1 MKLYGFWRSLASFR
15 VRVALRLKQI
25 PFEEVSVNLLAG
37 GQHDPRF
44 LAVNPQGAVPALEVQ
59 AGQMPLVQSMAILD
73 YLESAHPTP
82 ALLPAEPLERARV
95 LALAHLCASDSHP
108 LVVPRVR
115 EYLQQ
120 TLQLDEPARNQWLQH
135 WTMRGLTAFERHLA
149 SDPRAGRYAHGDE
162 VTLADICLA
171 SQVVG
176 AQLFGCD
183 LASVPHVVRIH
194 QALMQ
199 LPAFELSHPKRQA
212 DAPQS

>member
-15 VRVALRLKQI
+15 VRVALRLKDI

-44 LAVNPQGAVPALEVQ
+44 LSVNPQGAVPALEVRP
-59 AGQMPLVQSMAILD
+59 GTKPLVQSMAILD
-73 YLESAHPTP
+73 YLDQVHPTP
-82 ALLPAEPLERARV
+82 PLLPLEPVERARV
-95 LALAHLCASDSHP
+95 LSLAHLCASDTHP

-115 EYLQQ
+115 EYLQN
-120 TLQLDEPARNQWLQH
+120 TLQLDEAARNAWLQH
-135 WTMRGLTAFERHLA
+135 WSLRGLTAFEKQLVA
-149 SDPRAGRYAHGDE
+149 DPRPGRWTHGDQ

-183 LASVPHVVRIH
+183 LTSVPNVMRIH
-194 QALMQ
+194 TALMQ
-199 LPAFELSHPKRQA
+199 IPAFELAHPKRQA
-212 DAPQS
+212 DAPQ

>member
-15 VRVALRLKQI
+15 VRVALRLKDI

-44 LAVNPQGAVPALEVQ
+44 LSVNPQGAVPALEVRP
-59 AGQMPLVQSMAILD
+59 GTTPLVQSMAILD
-73 YLESAHPTP
+73 YLDQVHPTP
-82 ALLPAEPLERARV
+82 PLLPPEPVERARV
-95 LALAHLCASDSHP
+95 LSLAHLCASDTHP

-115 EYLQQ
+115 EYLQN
-120 TLQLDEPARNQWLQH
+120 TLQLDEAARNAWLQH
-135 WTMRGLTAFERHLA
+135 WSLRGLTAFEKQLVA
-149 SDPRAGRYAHGDE
+149 DPRPGRWTHGDQ

-183 LASVPHVVRIH
+183 LASLPHVMRIH
-194 QALMQ
+194 TALMQ
-199 LPAFELSHPKRQA
+199 IPAFELAHPKRQA
-212 DAPQS
+212 DAPQ

>member
-15 VRVALRLKQI
+15 VRVALRLKHI

-44 LAVNPQGAVPALEVQ
+44 LAINPQGSVPALEIQ
-59 AGQMPLVQSMAILD
+59 PGATPLVQSMAILD
-73 YLESAHPTP
+73 YLETAYPNP
-82 ALLPAEPLERARV
+82 PLLPADPLERARV
-95 LALAHLCASDSHP
+95 LSLAHLCASDSHP

-115 EYLQQ
+115 DYLQH
-120 TLQLDEPARNQWLQH
+120 TLQLDEPARIAWLQH
-135 WTMRGLTAFERHLA
+135 WSLRGLAAYEKQLTA
-149 SDPRAGRYAHGDE
+149 DPRPGRFSHGDQ

-183 LASVPHVVRIH
+183 LTSVPNVMRIH
-194 QALMQ
+194 TALMQ
-199 LPAFELSHPKRQA
+199 IPAFELAHPKRQS
-212 DAPQS
+212 DAPQ

>member
-15 VRVALRLKQI
+15 VRVALRLKDI

-44 LAVNPQGAVPALEVQ
+44 LSVNPQGAVPALEVRP
-59 AGQMPLVQSMAILD
+59 GTTPLVQSMAILD
-73 YLESAHPTP
+73 YLDQVHPTP
-82 ALLPAEPLERARV
+82 PLLPPEPVERARV
-95 LALAHLCASDSHP
+95 LSLAHLCASDTHP

-115 EYLQQ
+115 EYLQN
-120 TLQLDEPARNQWLQH
+120 TLQLDEAARNAWLQH
-135 WTMRGLTAFERHLA
+135 WSLRGLTAFEKQLVA
-149 SDPRAGRYAHGDE
+149 DPRPGRWTHGDQ

-183 LASVPHVVRIH
+183 LTSVPNVMRIH
-194 QALMQ
+194 TALMQ
-199 LPAFELSHPKRQA
+199 IPAFELAHPKRQA
-212 DAPQS
+212 DAPQ

>member
-15 VRVALRLKQI
+15 VRVALRLKDI

-44 LAVNPQGAVPALEVQ
+44 LSVNPQGAVPALEVRP
-59 AGQMPLVQSMAILD
+59 GTTPLVQSMAILD
-73 YLESAHPTP
+73 YLDQVHPTP
-82 ALLPAEPLERARV
+82 PLLPPEPVERARV
-95 LALAHLCASDSHP
+95 LSLAHLCASDTHP

-115 EYLQQ
+115 EYLQN
-120 TLQLDEPARNQWLQH
+120 TLQLDEAARNAWLQH
-135 WTMRGLTAFERHLA
+135 WSLRGLTAFEKQLVA
-149 SDPRAGRYAHGDE
+149 DPRPGRWTHGDQ

-183 LASVPHVVRIH
+183 LASVPNVMRIH
-194 QALMQ
+194 TALMQ
-199 LPAFELSHPKRQA
+199 IPAFELAHPKHQA
-212 DAPQS
+212 DAPQ

>member
-15 VRVALRLKQI
+15 VRVALRLKDI

-44 LAVNPQGAVPALEVQ
+44 LSVNPQGAVPALEVRP
-59 AGQMPLVQSMAILD
+59 GTTPLVQSMAILD
-73 YLESAHPTP
+73 YLDQVHPTP
-82 ALLPAEPLERARV
+82 PLLPLEPVERARV
-95 LALAHLCASDSHP
+95 LSLAHLCASDTHP

-115 EYLQQ
+115 EYLQN
-120 TLQLDEPARNQWLQH
+120 TLQLDEAARNAWLQH
-135 WTMRGLTAFERHLA
+135 WSLRGLTAFEKQLVA
-149 SDPRAGRYAHGDE
+149 DPRPGRWTHGDQ

-183 LASVPHVVRIH
+183 LTSVPNVMRIH
-194 QALMQ
+194 TALMQ
-199 LPAFELSHPKRQA
+199 IPAFELAHPKRQA
-212 DAPQS
+212 DAPQ